1 MSKSVIFGDGG
12 SSWWQRDLNWDCC
25 VMLDI
30 SGDGIVLVRV
40 RGKDKFL
47 DVLMVPF
54 AGFAR

>member
-1 MSKSVIFGDGG
+1 
-12 SSWWQRDLNWDCC
+12 
-25 VMLDI
+25 MLDI